1 MSEDTFQQYST
12 HTPVLLAEVIAA
24 LNIQPEGIYLDAT
37 FGRGGHAKAILGH
50 LGPQGTL
57 YAFDRDAEAVASYSG
72 QDPRLILE
80 HCSFA
85 DLQGWIA
92 EKRLAGKL
100 QGILLD
106 LGVSSP
112 QLDNPER
119 GFSFSHDGPLDMRM
133 DTTQQQTAA
142 TWLNAASYQEIV
154 TVLRQYGEEKFA
166 GRIAAAIIGARQN
179 LPFSRTGQLADLIA
193 AAVPRKE
200 PGKHPATRSFQAIR
214 IVINQELESLEQ
226 ALAAT
231 LSALAPLGRLAV
243 ISFHSLEDRI
253 AKRFMRNHARGDHF
267 PKNLPITADKI
278 KPLLRIVGKAIGAT
292 DAEIATNIRSR
303 SAVLRVAERM
313 P

>member
-1 MSEDTFQQYST
+1 MQSCST

-24 LNIQPEGIYLDAT
+24 LNIRPEGIYLDAT
-37 FGRGGHAKAILGH
+37 FGRGGHAQAILDR
-50 LGPQGTL
+50 LGPQGKL
-57 YAFDRDAEAVASYSG
+57 YAFDRDAEAVSSYSG

-85 DLQGWIA
+85 DLQGWLA
-92 EKRLAGKL
+92 KKCLAGKL
-100 QGILLD
+100 QGILMD

-119 GFSFSHDGPLDMRM
+119 GFSFTHDGPLDMRM

-154 TVLRQYGEEKFA
+154 TVLRQYGEEKFS
-166 GRIAAAIIGARQN
+166 GRIAAAIISARQN
-179 LPFSRTGQLADLIA
+179 LPFSRTGQLAHLIA
-193 AAVPRKE
+193 ATVPRKE

-214 IVINQELESLEQ
+214 IYINRELESLER
-226 ALAAT
+226 ALPTT

-253 AKRFMRNHARGDHF
+253 VKRFMRKHARGDDF

-278 KPLLRIVGKAIGAT
+278 KPLLRIVGKAVGASNEEVV
-292 DAEIATNIRSR
+292 ANVRSR
-303 SAVLRVAERM
+303 SAVLRVAERIH
-313 P
+313 